1 MIVSRYQGGDILP
14 RESRAQYFRERR
26 KERKAFTVELSKEK
40 MERFE
45 EKLREKNIT
54 KTDWLNEK
62 IDEELGE

>member
-1 MIVSRYQGGDILP
+1 MP

-26 KERKAFTVELSKEK
+26 KARKSFVVEIERGK

-45 EKLREKNIT
+45 EKLKGKNIS
-54 KTDWLNEK
+54 KVKWLNEK